1 MMNGKDLLHKRLV
14 SINGEVEE
22 SIENQ
27 YEHYR
32 HFTVD
37 SQDGIAHTLRYGDVT
52 WAEFEAPSI
61 DISLKELT
69 KLLNA
74 VHTKGFELHE
84 TFEENRKQVQQKT
97 QSSTTQPKADF
108 QITYLAEAEN
118 TNMGELIDRMN
129 TRNFDGILTI
139 NGEQYPVD
147 NLEMNHHDVEHS
159 MNGESNIVTG
169 ISGEIHQTLRNQNES
184 RSISIPRR
192 PFLQAGNPPIRP

>member
-74 VHTKGFELHE
+74 VHTKGFELHK

-97 QSSTTQPKADF
+97 QASTTQPKADLPIG
-108 QITYLAEAEN
+108 QWGEAES
-118 TNMGELIDRMN
+118 TNMRELVDRIYA
-129 TRNFDGILTI
+129 RHFAL
-139 NGEQYPVD
+139 
-147 NLEMNHHDVEHS
+147 S
-159 MNGESNIVTG
+159 
-169 ISGEIHQTLRNQNES
+169 
-184 RSISIPRR
+184 
-192 PFLQAGNPPIRP
+192 